1 MLKGIDVSEHQG
13 VIDWNKVKDH
23 IDFAILRTGYG
34 RNNIDKQF
42 IRNIE
47 ECNRLG
53 IKVGVY
59 WFSYALNVEMAS
71 KEAEYCL
78 EAIKPYKINF
88 PVIFDLEYD
97 SFNYASKNGITL
109 DKRTATDMVKAFLEK
124 IESNGYIAVNYANP
138 NFIEDEF
145 YQEELEK
152 YPLWLAWYGVTEE
165 SIKKYNPSIWQYSE
179 SGEIEGIEGKEVDMN
194 YCYKEFPKVVNKVKA
209 AKPVQVKELWEESIE
224 GQEVKELQ
232 EELNKQFNTGLRV
245 DGLFGLDTL
254 NACVTVKEGARGNLT
269 RLIQQRLLN
278 RGYTSLNDTGADGIF
293 GSATKQAIMN
303 LQKNKELSVDGVVGK
318 DTWKALYSK

>member
-1 MLKGIDVSEHQG
+1 MLKGIDVSEHNG

-23 IDFAILRTGYG
+23 IDFVIIRAGYG

-42 IRNIE
+42 IRNIK

-59 WFSYALNVEMAS
+59 WFSYALNVDMA
-71 KEAEYCL
+71 KQEAKYAL
-78 EAIKPYKINF
+78 EAIKNYKVEYPIC
-88 PVIFDLEYD
+88 FDLEYD
-97 SFNYASKNGITL
+97 TLNYANKNGVNIN
-109 DKRTATDMVKAFLEK
+109 KRLATDMVKAFCDTILNA
-124 IESNGYIAVNYANP
+124 SYTTMNYANSD
-138 NFIEDEF
+138 FINNKF
-145 YQEELEK
+145 YQDELKK
-152 YPLWLAWYGVTEE
+152 YPLWLASYGVAEE

-179 SGEIEGIEGKEVDMN
+179 SGGIEGIEGKEVDMN

-209 AKPVQVKELWEESIE
+209 AKPVQVKELWEESIQ

-232 EELNKQFNTGLRV
+232 EELNKQFNTGLKV

-254 NACVTVKEGARGNLT
+254 NACVTVKEGARGNIA

-293 GSATKQAIMN
+293 GSATKQAIKN
-303 LQKNKELSVDGVVGK
+303 LQKNKELSIDGIVGK